1 MRFGLADRGP
11 QACELTF
18 PPHPESTASWR
29 QNDGSTSSPAWP
41 PTPSTAR
48 AAHRHL
54 SGRPARARRA
64 AAAGRTDHPPTRG
77 QLPPRPPSESR
88 AERRLLAR
96 CPQTR
101 RVTERNPI
109 PGATPR
115 RAPIPYYLSATGSVW
130 PGSTERAVLAHRRA
144 AKGARDRW
152 SRQGSGLQPTEH
164 VSRQQPLRGIEVQP
178 DGVGTGIRPGGR
190 PCNVALEVQA
200 REAAA
205 RADTAYRPRQ
215 LSVRR
220 HPALEAIDEG
230 S

>member
-1 MRFGLADRGP
+1 MAERDGGSARKPEAGLITEGDVEP
-11 QACELTF
+11 
-18 PPHPESTASWR
+18 
-29 QNDGSTSSPAWP
+29 
-41 PTPSTAR
+41 
-48 AAHRHL
+48 
-54 SGRPARARRA
+54 GRPA
-64 AAAGRTDHPPTRG
+64 AG
-77 QLPPRPPSESR
+77 S
-88 AERRLLAR
+88 
-96 CPQTR
+96 
-101 RVTERNPI
+101 
-109 PGATPR
+109 
-115 RAPIPYYLSATGSVW
+115 PIPYYLSATGSVW

-205 RADTAYRPRQ
+205 RADTAYRPPE
-215 LSVRR
+215 LSVRS

>member
-1 MRFGLADRGP
+1 MRFGLVDRGP
-11 QACELTF
+11 RACELSF
-18 PPHPESTASWR
+18 PPHPESTASWQ
-29 QNDGSTSSPAWP
+29 QNDGGTSSPAWP

-54 SGRPARARRA
+54 TGRPARARRA

-88 AERRLLAR
+88 AEWRLLAR

-130 PGSTERAVLAHRRA
+130 PGSTERAVLAHRR
-144 AKGARDRW
+144 
-152 SRQGSGLQPTEH
+152 QPREH
-164 VSRQQPLRGIEVQP
+164 VIDGLVRDLVSSPRSTFPDSGRYAGSKCSRMV
-178 DGVGTGIRPGGR
+178 
-190 PCNVALEVQA
+190 
-200 REAAA
+200 
-205 RADTAYRPRQ
+205 
-215 LSVRR
+215 
-220 HPALEAIDEG
+220 
-230 S
+230 